1 MSDIVTRFVRVAA
14 SSLWAWLAAGLL
26 SWLGVAFTPD
36 QSMAIE
42 AAIIIVLSGVINAGI
57 GLLGKK
63 WPVLETL
70 LIVKSSPRYLDGQPI
85 GQPNDI

>member
-42 AAIIIVLSGVINAGI
+42 AAIIILLSGVINAGI
-57 GLLGKK
+57 GLLAKR

-70 LIVKSSPRYLDGQPI
+70 LIVKIAPVYQERTK
-85 GQPNDI
+85 

>member
-26 SWLGVAFTPD
+26 SWLGIAFTPD
-36 QSMAIE
+36 QSLMVE
-42 AAIIIVLSGVINAGI
+42 AAIIIVLTGLVNALI
-57 GLLGKK
+57 GLAAKR

-70 LIVKSSPRYLDGQPI
+70 LIVKTSPKYIEGDKWR
-85 GQPNDI
+85 

>member
-26 SWLGVAFTPD
+26 SWLGIAFTPD
-36 QSMAIE
+36 QSLAVE
-42 AAIIIVLSGVINAGI
+42 AAIIIVLTGAVNALI
-57 GLLGKK
+57 GLAAKR

-70 LIVKSSPRYLDGQPI
+70 LIVKTSPKYIDG
-85 GQPNDI
+85 DKWR

>member
-26 SWLGVAFTPD
+26 SWLGIAFTPD
-36 QSMAIE
+36 QSLMVE
-42 AAIIIVLSGVINAGI
+42 AAIIIVLTGAVNALI
-57 GLLGKK
+57 GLAAKR

-70 LIVKSSPRYLDGQPI
+70 LIVKTSPKYIDG
-85 GQPNDI
+85 DKWR